1 MSTNENEITQNSLD
15 DNTQNRNI
23 KEEEETD
30 LNIPPL
36 NWHVK

>member
-15 DNTQNRNI
+15 DNTQNPNI

-30 LNIPPL
+30 LNIQPL
-36 NWHVK
+36 N